1 MDCVLKICGVGMIV
15 FHCFNLISG
24 RFLKFGPLITAA
36 TNHRDRRVLLQLTA
50 RTSTKHRCGLVA
62 STWPLSTKVGISKIY
77 PNILRSYE
85 SKSQTVWPIA
95 VLDLFFYGYSLQSAA
110 KSRRL
115 SGPNNWLGQKVKIV
129 PTVQHWPIDN
139 KTDTYC
145 DMLWH

>member
-1 MDCVLKICGVGMIV
+1 MYRFSFGLSARGIQVIG
-15 FHCFNLISG
+15 G
-24 RFLKFGPLITAA
+24 RA
-36 TNHRDRRVLLQLTA
+36 
-50 RTSTKHRCGLVA
+50 
-62 STWPLSTKVGISKIY
+62 TKVGISKIY

-129 PTVQHWPIDN
+129 PTVQH
-139 KTDTYC
+139 
-145 DMLWH
+145 